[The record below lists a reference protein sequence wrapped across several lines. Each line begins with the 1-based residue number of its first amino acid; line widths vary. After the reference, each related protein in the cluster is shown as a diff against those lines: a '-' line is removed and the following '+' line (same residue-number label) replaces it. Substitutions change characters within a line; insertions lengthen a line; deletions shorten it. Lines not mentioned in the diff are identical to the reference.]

1 MCNKPS
7 GFPDIGIANRGSKR
21 RFGEHPLCR
30 ESEFFHTLVY
40 GGNADFYFK
49 DHGDGMGIEAIIV
62 TGIIGITSFFIG
74 WFVNSKIGQ
83 NKISS
88 AEERSKK
95 IMADAERDAAAV
107 QKEKM
112 LEVKD
117 EWYRKKHE
125 FENEA
130 NQKRNKLQAYEKQL
144 NGREENIDRK
154 VDLLGKKE
162 KEVQNLQKNNE
173 VRSNELDQKLQQLDQ
188 MIAEEN
194 LKLERASGMSRDE
207 ARKLLMDNLLDSV
220 KTEAAQT
227 LKDIRDKAKEDG
239 KKEAQKIIVQ
249 AIQRTAADHAVET
262 TVSVLQIQSDE
273 MKGRIIGRE
282 GRNIRAFEAATGVDV
297 IVDDTPEAVI
307 LSGFDAFRREVARIS
322 LERLIADGRIH
333 PARIEEVV
341 EKVKAE
347 LEEEVKRV
355 GENTLLEVGL
365 PGAHIEVVKY
375 IGKMKY
381 RTSYGQNLLQHSIEV
396 AYLCGVMAAE
406 LGIDINLAKRAG
418 LLHDIGKTV
427 DRSIEGPHAIIGL
440 ELTKKFN
447 EHPIVV
453 NAVGAHHDDIP
464 MEHPIAALVQAADS
478 ISGARPG
485 ARRESVEGYIKRLE
499 KLEEIAKSFRGVQST
514 FAIQA
519 GREIRV
525 IVEHDK
531 IDDAMADQ
539 LAQDI
544 AHKIQQEMEY
554 PGQIKVVVI
563 REVRAVSFAK

>member
-1 MCNKPS
+1 VEVRNDLAAPTVYKKEGSFYTCLRLLC
-7 GFPDIGIANRGSKR
+7 GFFILNGANMDIQQ
-21 RFGEHPLCR
+21 
-30 ESEFFHTLVY
+30 LV
-40 GGNADFYFK
+40 
-49 DHGDGMGIEAIIV
+49 IAIIISV
-62 TGIIGITSFFIG
+62 GSFFAG
-74 WFVNSKIGQ
+74 WFIYSKIGK
-83 NKISS
+83 NKVSS
-88 AEERSKK
+88 AEEQAKK
-95 IMADAERDAAAV
+95 ILLDAERDAAAI

-117 EWYRKKHE
+117 EWYKKKHE

-144 NGREENIDRK
+144 DSREENIDRK
-154 VDLLGKKE
+154 VDILNTKE
-162 KEVQNLQKNNE
+162 KEVNSVQKINDLK
-173 VRSNELDQKLQQLDQ
+173 STELHQKLIDIDKL
-188 MIAEEN
+188 IAEEN
-194 LKLERASGMSRDE
+194 VRLERASGMSREE
-207 ARKLLMDNLLDSV
+207 ARKLLLDNLVDSV
-220 KTEAAQT
+220 KTEASQT
-227 LKDIRDKAKEDG
+227 LKDIRDKVKEEAKR
-239 KKEAQKIIVQ
+239 EAQKVIVQ
-249 AIQRTAADHAVET
+249 AIQRSAADHAVET

-307 LSGFDAFRREVARIS
+307 LSGFDAFRREVARVS

-347 LEEEVKRV
+347 LEEEIIRV

-365 PGAHIEVVKY
+365 PGAHNEIIKHT
-375 IGKMKY
+375 GKMKY

-418 LLHDIGKTV
+418 LLHDIGKTA
-427 DRSIEGPHAIIGL
+427 DRSVEGPHAIIGL
-440 ELTKKFN
+440 EMTRKYN
-447 EHPIVV
+447 ENAIVV

-485 ARRESVEGYIKRLE
+485 ARRESVEGYAKRLE
-499 KLEEIAKSFRGVQST
+499 KLEEIAKSFKGVSAT
-514 FAIQA
+514 YAIQA

-531 IDDAMADQ
+531 IDDAQADQ
-539 LAQDI
+539 LAHDI
-544 AHKIQQEMEY
+544 ARKIQQEMEY

-563 REVRAVSFAK
+563 REVRSVSFAK